1 MRHAC
6 CPRLPCRCMQ
16 GIDSY
21 KAVTADEKEMDAA
34 WASAGDGA
42 GGEEGEADEEELR
55 LLREAERNGEG
66 AELLAG
72 V

>member
-1 MRHAC
+1 MSYR
-6 CPRLPCRCMQ
+6 RVQ

-42 GGEEGEADEEELR
+42 GGELGEAEADEEELR
-55 LLREAERNGEG
+55 LLRDAEREGGG
-66 AELLAG
+66 AEELAAA
-72 V
+72 